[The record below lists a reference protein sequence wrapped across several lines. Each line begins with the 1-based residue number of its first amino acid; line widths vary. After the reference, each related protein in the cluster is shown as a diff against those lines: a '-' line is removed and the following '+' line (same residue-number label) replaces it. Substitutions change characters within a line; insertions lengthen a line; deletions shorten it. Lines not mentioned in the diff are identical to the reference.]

1 MRIGDVNKP
10 TQMPKKEAILLELQ
24 YLPPIHYFAKMVQY
38 GEVWIEQ
45 WEHYSK
51 GSYRNRCHIAT
62 ANGLMRL
69 SVPLEKGKNEQMPIR
84 EVRIAYE
91 EPWQRQHW
99 AGIRS
104 AYGRA
109 PFFDFY
115 TEELAPFFAMEWE
128 YLFDFNAA
136 LLQKLVE
143 LAGVSV
149 PLKYTETYWE
159 TPPADILD
167 FRNSI
172 FPKKHRQ
179 KTDPHFAAPKYRQLF
194 EERHGFMPNLS
205 ILDLLFC
212 TGPQTLLYLES
223 AIVHSENKN

>member
-1 MRIGDVNKP
+1 
-10 TQMPKKEAILLELQ
+10 MPKKEAILLELQ
-24 YLPPIHYFAKMVQY
+24 YLSPIQYFAKMVQY

-45 WEHYSK
+45 WEHYCK

-69 SVPLEKGKNEQMPIR
+69 SIPLEKGKNEQMPIR
-84 EVRIAYE
+84 EVRIAYD

-99 AGIRS
+99 SGIRS

-115 TEELAPFFAMEWE
+115 AEELAPLFEKEWK
-128 YLFDFNAA
+128 YLFDFNWTLLETLVDVTA
-136 LLQKLVE
+136 LSVDLKLTDSYE
-143 LAGVSV
+143 
-149 PLKYTETYWE
+149 E
-159 TPPADILD
+159 TPPARVLD

-179 KTDPHFAAPKYRQLF
+179 KEDTHYAAPKYRQLF
-194 EERHGFMPNLS
+194 EERHGFMANLS

-223 AIVHSENKN
+223 AIIRSENRN

>member
-1 MRIGDVNKP
+1 
-10 TQMPKKEAILLELQ
+10 MPNKEAILLELQ
-24 YLPPIHYFAKMVQY
+24 YLPPIQYFAKIAQY

-45 WEHYSK
+45 QENYLK

-69 SVPLEKGKNEQMPIR
+69 SIPLEKGKNEQMPIR
-84 EVRIAYE
+84 EVCIAYD

-99 AGIRS
+99 SGIQS

-115 TEELAPFFAMEWE
+115 AEALAPFYGKEWK
-128 YLFDFNAA
+128 YLFDFNWTLLEKLIELAA
-136 LLQKLVE
+136 LSADLKLTDSYE
-143 LAGVSV
+143 
-149 PLKYTETYWE
+149 E
-159 TPPADILD
+159 TPPASILD
-167 FRNSI
+167 FTNSI
-172 FPKKHRQ
+172 FPKKNRQ
-179 KTDPHFAAPKYRQLF
+179 KKDPDYATPKYRQLF

-212 TGPQTLLYLES
+212 TGPQTPLYLES
-223 AIVHSENKN
+223 AVIPSENRN